1 MDFNPDL
8 TDNTE
13 VKKIEPVEEVVD
25 KKEITTV
32 AENSQ
37 DVISMNSLIKMTLD
51 NMEQDYKC
59 RQTIEEI
66 NKALEEVSNI
76 MSSKELIEYMK
87 VKINER
93 KFYVECIFK
102 AFEIVQKTE
111 MAKEMFLGAERK
123 ERIAKAAYSNT
134 YNKLVGLLNMN
145 AEEER

>member
-8 TDNTE
+8 TENTE
-13 VKKIEPVEEVVD
+13 PKKAEVVED
-25 KKEITTV
+25 IDIKKEITTI

-37 DVISMNSLIKMTLD
+37 NVISMNSLIKMTLD

-59 RQTIEEI
+59 RQTLEEI
-66 NKALEEVSNI
+66 NKALEEVSSI

-102 AFEIVQKTE
+102 AFEIVQKSE

-123 ERIAKAAYSNT
+123 ERIAKAAYSST
-134 YNKLVGLLNMN
+134 YNKLFGLLNMN
-145 AEEER
+145 AEEES

>member
-8 TDNTE
+8 TEDTE
-13 VKKIEPVEEVVD
+13 PKKSEIVEEAPS
-25 KKEITTV
+25 KKEIATI

-37 DVISMNSLIKMTLD
+37 DVISMNSLIRMTLD

-102 AFEIVQKTE
+102 AFEIVQRSE
-111 MAKEMFLGAERK
+111 LSKEMFLGAERK

-145 AEEER
+145 AEEE